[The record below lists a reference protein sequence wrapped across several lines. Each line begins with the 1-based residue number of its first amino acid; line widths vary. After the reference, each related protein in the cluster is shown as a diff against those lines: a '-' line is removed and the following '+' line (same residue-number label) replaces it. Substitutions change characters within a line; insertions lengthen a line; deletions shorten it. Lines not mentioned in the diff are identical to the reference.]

1 MDIGMIDNEKTR
13 GLTPKKGYALKSK
26 DGELLSDHEVF
37 LGKFSKPSDFEE
49 ITIDEY
55 NTLLKE
61 QEEKE
66 NADRHEIE

>member
-1 MDIGMIDNEKTR
+1 MIYNEKTR

-37 LGKFSKPSDFEE
+37 LGKFSKPSDFVE
-49 ITIDEY
+49 ITLDEY
-55 NTLLKE
+55 NALLKE
-61 QEEKE
+61 REENE

>member
-1 MDIGMIDNEKTR
+1 MDTRMIYNENTR

-49 ITIDEY
+49 ITLDEY
-55 NTLLKE
+55 NALLKE
-61 QEEKE
+61 REEKE

>member
-1 MDIGMIDNEKTR
+1 MIYNEKTR
-13 GLTPKKGYALKSK
+13 GLSPKKGCALKSK
-26 DGELLSDHEVF
+26 DGELLSDHEIF
-37 LGKFSKPSDFEE
+37 LGKFSTPNDYEE

-66 NADRHEIE
+66 NADRH